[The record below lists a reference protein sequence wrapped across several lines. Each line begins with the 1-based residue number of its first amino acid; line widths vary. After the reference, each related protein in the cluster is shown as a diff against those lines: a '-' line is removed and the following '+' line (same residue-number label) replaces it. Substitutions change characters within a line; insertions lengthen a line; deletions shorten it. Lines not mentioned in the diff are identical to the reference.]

1 MKPLDLNAV
10 SDEVFYSAERIAS
23 DEFWNIIDD
32 SPVFF
37 YGKVI
42 NDDPFNESD
51 IDEDKTYCLCP
62 HCDKLF
68 ELDNPESHKG
78 RITCPHCEMDGGLLA
93 DFRDKSQPLN
103 DVGGQNI
110 AYMESYEDGFV
121 LRLFKAYAD
130 YSYRDYDDYTRLGY
144 CPEMR
149 FFEYGREYY
158 HDGEVKYFINPTEDY
173 IEADLVETDY
183 LDDDDFWLMNGDD
196 VESVLDSPFLSDLKD
211 GSANKPLMYYLTRS
225 FKFRAFRT
233 LQKYGFK
240 NITDVMLFAA
250 DKFPDSSKIS
260 EVLGAD
266 YNQIIADIGKDI
278 TVSELLAA
286 RKLYKFRIRPTQQNI
301 RLIQSIER
309 IDLLNRFKLTEENAR
324 KTFKYLRNQQNRKGS
339 KDIGKDYV
347 DYLSECEELNYDM
360 TDGRILYPTDLI
372 KAHVHT
378 STLIK
383 IKTSAETEIGVAKAF
398 AKYHKLCEYDNGKL
412 CVIVPACCED
422 IIYEGKV
429 QSHCVGRYVERVAK
443 GEDVILFIRRSSD
456 KDTPFYTMEI
466 RPVMKKLDIV
476 QCRGFENEDETA
488 EIRAEVDAFLAE
500 YESWFN
506 SRKSTIEEE
515 GLTRIY
521 YKAVRKIDGK
531 YISAWDNKTEYIPG
545 QALETATDTN
555 PDRVAV
561 KGIHVASLEFAQKY
575 GDGWGDVAILELEVD
590 IRDIVV
596 PDAKDQIRAS
606 KVKVLRE
613 VPFEEMGDWGA
624 RHNKKIEVKQAA

>member
-1 MKPLDLNAV
+1 MKPLDLDAV
-10 SDEVFYSAERIAS
+10 DDGVFYSAERIAI

-68 ELDNPESHKG
+68 ELDNPEIHKG
-78 RITCPHCEMDGGLLA
+78 RITCPHCDMDGGLLA

-103 DVGGQNI
+103 DVGEQNI

-130 YSYRDYDDYTRLGY
+130 YSYRDYDDYTRLGC

-173 IEADLVETDY
+173 IEADFVETDY
-183 LDDDDFWLMNGDD
+183 LEDDDFWLMNGDD

-211 GSANKPLMYYLTRS
+211 GSANKPLMYCLTRA

-260 EVLGAD
+260 EVLAAD

-378 STLIK
+378 STL
-383 IKTSAETEIGVAKAF
+383 
-398 AKYHKLCEYDNGKL
+398 D
-412 CVIVPACCED
+412 
-422 IIYEGKV
+422 
-429 QSHCVGRYVERVAK
+429 
-443 GEDVILFIRRSSD
+443 
-456 KDTPFYTMEI
+456 
-466 RPVMKKLDIV
+466 
-476 QCRGFENEDETA
+476 
-488 EIRAEVDAFLAE
+488 
-500 YESWFN
+500 
-506 SRKSTIEEE
+506 RKS
-515 GLTRIY
+515 
-521 YKAVRKIDGK
+521 
-531 YISAWDNKTEYIPG
+531 
-545 QALETATDTN
+545 
-555 PDRVAV
+555 
-561 KGIHVASLEFAQKY
+561 
-575 GDGWGDVAILELEVD
+575 
-590 IRDIVV
+590 VV
-596 PDAKDQIRAS
+596 
-606 KVKVLRE
+606 
-613 VPFEEMGDWGA
+613 
-624 RHNKKIEVKQAA
+624 

>member
-1 MKPLDLNAV
+1 
-10 SDEVFYSAERIAS
+10 
-23 DEFWNIIDD
+23 
-32 SPVFF
+32 
-37 YGKVI
+37 
-42 NDDPFNESD
+42 
-51 IDEDKTYCLCP
+51 
-62 HCDKLF
+62 
-68 ELDNPESHKG
+68 
-78 RITCPHCEMDGGLLA
+78 
-93 DFRDKSQPLN
+93 
-103 DVGGQNI
+103 
-110 AYMESYEDGFV
+110 
-121 LRLFKAYAD
+121 
-130 YSYRDYDDYTRLGY
+130 
-144 CPEMR
+144 
-149 FFEYGREYY
+149 
-158 HDGEVKYFINPTEDY
+158 
-173 IEADLVETDY
+173 
-183 LDDDDFWLMNGDD
+183 
-196 VESVLDSPFLSDLKD
+196 
-211 GSANKPLMYYLTRS
+211 
-225 FKFRAFRT
+225 
-233 LQKYGFK
+233 
-240 NITDVMLFAA
+240 MLFR
-250 DKFPDSSKIS
+250 S
-260 EVLGAD
+260 
-266 YNQIIADIGKDI
+266 
-278 TVSELLAA
+278 
-286 RKLYKFRIRPTQQNI
+286 
-301 RLIQSIER
+301 ER